1 LNPIAHTGDHADNC
15 HPFVVEPFMVFLVYL
30 LLGVVAGVLAGLFG
44 VGGGVVIVPVLLLA
58 FAALDVPV
66 TVATHLAVGTSLA
79 TIVVTSISSIRAHQ
93 QKGAVLWPV
102 FWLLAPGL
110 AVGVL
115 IGAQAAA
122 RLSGPVL
129 QLSIGVFLLLIG
141 IQMGFGLAPPV
152 RSQLPGRLA
161 LFGVGN
167 VIGFA
172 SALFGIG
179 GGSLT
184 VPFLSYCDVRM
195 QKAVATSAACGLP
208 IALFGAIGN
217 IVGGWH
223 HTDLPAYA
231 TGFVYWPALVGIAL
245 ASTPSARLGAQL
257 AHRLPAEKLKRLF
270 ALFVASVGVYLIIEI
285 VS

>member
-1 LNPIAHTGDHADNC
+1 
-15 HPFVVEPFMVFLVYL
+15 MVFVVYL
-30 LLGVVAGVLAGLFG
+30 LLGTVAGALAGLFG

-79 TIVVTSISSIRAHQ
+79 TIVVTSISSVRAHHQ
-93 QKGAVLWPV
+93 RGAVLWPV

-110 AVGVL
+110 ALGVL
-115 IGAQAAA
+115 IGAQIAA
-122 RLSGPVL
+122 RLSGSVL
-129 QLSIGVFLLLIG
+129 QLAIGIFLVLIG
-141 IQMGFGLAPPV
+141 TQMGLGLQPAA
-152 RSQLPGRLA
+152 RSQLPGRAA

-217 IVGGWH
+217 IAGGWH

-245 ASTPSARLGAQL
+245 ASTPAARLGAHL

-270 ALFVASVGVYLIIEI
+270 ALFTATMGAYLIIET
-285 VS
+285 VLLK

>member
-1 LNPIAHTGDHADNC
+1 
-15 HPFVVEPFMVFLVYL
+15 MVFLVYL
-30 LLGVVAGVLAGLFG
+30 LLGVAAGVLAGLFG
-44 VGGGVVIVPVLLLA
+44 VGGGVIIVPVLLLA
-58 FAALDVPV
+58 FAALDIPV

-79 TIVVTSISSIRAHQ
+79 TIVVTSISSVRAHHK
-93 QKGAVLWPV
+93 KGAVMWPV

-110 AVGVL
+110 ALGVL

-129 QLSIGVFLLLIG
+129 QLAIGVFLVLIG
-141 IQMGFGLAPPV
+141 TQMGFNLQPPV
-152 RSQLPGRLA
+152 RSQVPGRA
-161 LFGVGN
+161 VLFGVGN

-217 IVGGWH
+217 ISAGWH

-231 TGFVYWPALVGIAL
+231 TGFVYWPALAGIAL
-245 ASTPSARLGAQL
+245 ASTPAARLGAHL

-270 ALFVASVGVYLIIEI
+270 ALFTATMGAYLILET
-285 VS
+285 VL